1 MTASSNKLVS
11 RHPSVLSGPEML
23 LFGGG
28 ALLFLALLFVMEA
41 ILNPAILAGACV
53 ILLWPIRHHKIAHA
67 ILFSGGFL
75 LLVWFFVE
83 VSGVLVP
90 FVGVYIL
97 AYLFDPIVTH
107 LHRRHGVH
115 RGLTSFV
122 VTMLIVSVVALFA
135 LFLIP
140 NVLNQLDS
148 IGEHV
153 TASLQQFR
161 SWMLTSPLL
170 NYAMPSDLEKEALA
184 SRLTESLRSYAG
196 AWTAS
201 IPSNVTEMV
210 QSFGPLFSVLMM
222 ALVMPIILFYMLKDY
237 RVIKAGLIE
246 LLPLVGGQRK
256 YLKKVSRI
264 VGNYLR
270 GQLTISAIGGIVVT
284 VALMIAD
291 VPFALLIGMIAGLM
305 NMIPNLGAILT
316 NLVGI
321 SIALVF
327 GERGILDVVLVVT
340 ILMGQSLLEQAILIP
355 RILSHHVGLHPVL
368 ILFSLFVFGALMGI
382 LGLFVAVPTMA
393 LIATVY
399 QTYRGQVSFDLTE
412 YATPHT
418 PAGETN
424 FHIVGG
430 VTTPPE
436 KERKERPQILE
447 AVDVDLV

>member
-1 MTASSNKLVS
+1 
-11 RHPSVLSGPEML
+11 ML

-28 ALLFLALLFVMEA
+28 ALLFLALLYVMQA
-41 ILNPAILAGACV
+41 MLNPAILAGACV

-75 LLVWFFVE
+75 LMVWFFVE
-83 VSGVLVP
+83 VAGVLLP
-90 FVGVYIL
+90 FVGVYVL

-107 LHRRHGVH
+107 LHRRFGVH
-115 RGLTSFV
+115 RGLTSFI

-161 SWMLTSPLL
+161 SWMLASPLL

-184 SRLTESLRSYAG
+184 SRLTESIQSYAG

-201 IPSNVTEMV
+201 IPSNVTEMI
-210 QSFGPLFSVLMM
+210 QSFGPLVSVFLI
-222 ALVMPIILFYMLKDY
+222 ALVMPVILFYMLKDY
-237 RVIKAGLIE
+237 RVIKAGVIE
-246 LLPLVGGQRK
+246 LLPLVSGQRT

-270 GQLTISAIGGIVVT
+270 GQLMISAIGGSVVT
-284 VALMIAD
+284 VALVIAD
-291 VPFALLIGMIAGLM
+291 IPFALLIGLMSGLL
-305 NMIPNLGAILT
+305 NMIPNLGVIIT

-327 GERGILDVVLVVT
+327 GERGFLDVALVVT
-340 ILMGQSLLEQAILIP
+340 ILMGQSLLEQAVLIP

-382 LGLFVAVPTMA
+382 IGLFVAVPAMA

-412 YATPHT
+412 YATPHA

-424 FHIVGG
+424 FPGAGG
-430 VTTPPE
+430 VTNAPE
-436 KERKERPQILE
+436 KERKERPPILE
-447 AVDVDLV
+447 AVDVDLVQS